1 MELFSRTPQRHGKR
15 ESSESGLK
23 KTGLKVGCGGTP
35 EDTPRASVM
44 VLIRADNCFSRK
56 RLVLRWGLLPTQD
69 INPEQFC
76 KKKKKKSFIFFK
88 KKNIRLGKLSA
99 LSACLFRRQT
109 MPVRRYPC
117 FARLHRQRVPRKK
130 QENVQEQIKK
140 SDS

>member
-1 MELFSRTPQRHGKR
+1 MKMELFSRTPQRHGKR

-88 KKNIRLGKLSA
+88 KKILGLGSFLHCLPACFVGKLCPLGGTRA
-99 LSACLFRRQT
+99 LHGFTANGFQERN
-109 MPVRRYPC
+109 
-117 FARLHRQRVPRKK
+117 KK
-130 QENVQEQIKK
+130 MFKNK
-140 SDS
+140 

>member
-1 MELFSRTPQRHGKR
+1 MERDSRLRAVLKDRVKSRMRGNTGGH
-15 ESSESGLK
+15 SG
-23 KTGLKVGCGGTP
+23 
-35 EDTPRASVM
+35 ASVM

-76 KKKKKKSFIFFK
+76 KKKKEKVFYFFQ
-88 KKNIRLGKLSA
+88 KNIRLGKFSA

-109 MPVRRYPC
+109 MPVGRYPC
-117 FARLHRQRVPRKK
+117 LARLHRQRVPRKK

>member
-1 MELFSRTPQRHGKR
+1 MELFPRTPQRHGKR

-88 KKNIRLGKLSA
+88 KNIRLGKLSA

-109 MPVRRYPC
+109 MPVGRYPC
-117 FARLHRQRVPRKK
+117 LARLHRQRVSRKK

>member
-1 MELFSRTPQRHGKR
+1 MKMELFPRTPQRHGKR

-76 KKKKKKSFIFFK
+76 KKKKKKSFIFFQK
-88 KKNIRLGKLSA
+88 K
-99 LSACLFRRQT
+99 
-109 MPVRRYPC
+109 Y
-117 FARLHRQRVPRKK
+117 
-130 QENVQEQIKK
+130 
-140 SDS
+140 